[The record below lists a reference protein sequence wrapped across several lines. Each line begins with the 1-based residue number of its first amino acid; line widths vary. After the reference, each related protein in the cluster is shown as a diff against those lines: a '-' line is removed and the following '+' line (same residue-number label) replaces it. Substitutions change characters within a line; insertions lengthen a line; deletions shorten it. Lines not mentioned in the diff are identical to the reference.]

1 MMVVLS
7 EPGRHEEALKN
18 LDAVLSASPD
28 LAPALLMRGVVRRAT
43 GDKDG
48 QRDIRSALAAY
59 LRSSG
64 STRDSASSW
73 ADRGRPR

>member
-1 MMVVLS
+1 MMMVFS
-7 EPGRHEEALKN
+7 EPGRHEDALKN

-48 QRDIRSALAAY
+48 QRDIRSALARMPSLERLHARFGIE
-59 LRSSG
+59 L
-64 STRDSASSW
+64 D
-73 ADRGRPR
+73 